1 MQISQRAPVSVIIP
15 CLDCEGTISRAINSA
30 CQQTWQPK
38 EIIVVNDGSK
48 DRTLS
53 RLQEIRERLGI
64 SWIKILDLGKN
75 IGPGAARNV
84 GWDAARQPYVA
95 FLDSDDSWHP
105 KKIEIQLKYMQ
116 NHPEVAITG
125 HGSRW
130 LREGETQ
137 FTLPDRYAIKPVTK
151 RTMLVSNRWSTSTV
165 MLKRDLDFR
174 FEPTKRHSE
183 DYLLWL
189 RIICGGYK
197 AMHIDLDLAHLHKA
211 PYGSR
216 GLSSQLWLMERGELD
231 TYKRLCNAK
240 LISWP
245 TVVALCAFSMAK
257 YLRRVT
263 ISKIRMMRS

>member
-75 IGPGAARNV
+75 IGPGAARNA
-84 GWDAARQPYVA
+84 GWNAARQPYVA

-130 LREGETQ
+130 LREGEIPSA
-137 FTLPDRYAIKPVTK
+137 LPDHYAIKPVAK
-151 RTMLVSNRWSTSTV
+151 WVMLVSNRWSTPTV
-165 MLKRDLDFR
+165 MLKSDLEFR
-174 FEPTKRHSE
+174 FESTKRYSE

-189 RIICGGYK
+189 QIICGGYN
-197 AMHIDLDLAHLHKA
+197 AMHIDLDLAYLHKA
-211 PYGSR
+211 SFGSD
-216 GLSSQLWLMERGELD
+216 GLSSQLWKMEKGELN
-231 TYKRLCNAK
+231 TYRRLCDDK
-240 LISWP
+240 MISWSI
-245 TVVALCAFSMAK
+245 VMALDAFSIAK
-257 YLRRVT
+257 YIRRLI
-263 ISKIRMMRS
+263 ISKLGLMN